1 MKKVNIKMKKVILFV
16 STCLLVLVVLLQ
28 HIFLSFVKLF
38 LFLFLLS
45 SAWEHPSELLGPG
58 YFSRVGLHQLE
69 RKINKMNTNNLEN
82 NFNSRYK
89 IWNYIC
95 SMNCQKSW
103 LSPDMAPCSSLD
115 PISVQVP
122 WIVDTYL
129 FWNLLSSASPLV
141 LWKHLNTETG
151 QKVTYGP
158 FPFFVQEISEISQK
172 LNKWKRISIY
182 FWPISAI
189 FNFFRTFLV
198 RFRCLESYTF
208 LVFGSV

>member
-1 MKKVNIKMKKVILFV
+1 MKKVILFV

-115 PISVQVP
+115 PIPVQVP

-151 QKVTYGP
+151 QKVSFGP
-158 FPFFVQEISEISQK
+158 FPSLFKKYRKSLKNLKVLRDF
-172 LNKWKRISIY
+172 RI
-182 FWPISAI
+182 FLTH
-189 FNFFRTFLV
+189 FR
-198 RFRCLESYTF
+198 YI
-208 LVFGSV
+208 